1 MSIAAQLADKEQQMR
16 DIAARVKD
24 ATLPDKVYRELV
36 RRNNELIAEVQ
47 ELKLQL
53 EANKV
58 PQEPISF
65 EL

>member
-1 MSIAAQLADKEQQMR
+1 MSIAAQIADKEAQMQS
-16 DIAARVKD
+16 IAERVKD
-24 ATLPDKVYRELV
+24 ATLPDKTYRELIK
-36 RRNNELIAEVQ
+36 RNNELLAEVQ

-53 EANKV
+53 EATKV

>member
-1 MSIAAQLADKEQQMR
+1 MSIAAQIADKEAQMQS
-16 DIAARVKD
+16 IAERVKD
-24 ATLPDKVYRELV
+24 ATLPDKTYRELIK
-36 RRNNELIAEVQ
+36 RNNELLAELQ

-53 EANKV
+53 EATKV

>member
-1 MSIAAQLADKEQQMR
+1 MSIAAQIADKEQQMR

-24 ATLPDKVYRELV
+24 ATLPDKTYRELLK
-36 RRNNELIAEVQ
+36 RNNELVAELQ

-53 EANKV
+53 EATNV

>member
-1 MSIAAQLADKEQQMR
+1 MSIAAQIADKEAQMQS
-16 DIAARVKD
+16 IAERVKD
-24 ATLPDKVYRELV
+24 ATLPDKTYRELIK
-36 RRNNELIAEVQ
+36 RNNELIAELQ

-53 EANKV
+53 EATKV

>member
-1 MSIAAQLADKEQQMR
+1 MSIATQIADKEAQMR

-24 ATLPDKVYRELV
+24 ATLPDKTYRELL
-36 RRNNELIAEVQ
+36 RRNNELISEVQ

-53 EANKV
+53 EVTKV

>member
-1 MSIAAQLADKEQQMR
+1 MSIVAQIAQKEDAMR
-16 DIAARVKD
+16 DIASRVKD
-24 ATLPDKVYRELV
+24 ATLPENIYRELIK
-36 RRNNELIAEVQ
+36 RNNELIAEVQ

-58 PQEPISF
+58 PQEPLSF